1 MSSYYEKEAKR
12 ERLEKQIEKL
22 YKLNFYLYE
31 QNRKI
36 KAVKYLYIKETNEL
50 IEINPELL
58 EKYDIINK
66 FIELTN
72 TGCKGVPSDPYLA
85 ACTNI
90 LHFDINN
97 INNIENQVLDRYY
110 TWKIFEIEKQQH
122 LNQLLGSKANES
134 NYIELQKN
142 ELAKLSDE
150 LENCFRMYY

>member
-31 QNRKI
+31 QNKKI

-66 FIELTN
+66 FIEFIN
-72 TGCKGVPSDPYLA
+72 SFYKDVPSDPYLA

-110 TWKIFEIEKQQH
+110 TWKILEIEKQQY

-150 LENCFRMYY
+150 LENLF

>member
-1 MSSYYEKEAKR
+1 MSSYFDIITKR
-12 ERLEKQIEKL
+12 ERLEKQIEEL

-36 KAVKYLYIKETNEL
+36 KALKYLHIKGTNEI
-50 IEINPELL
+50 IEVNPELL
-58 EKYDIINK
+58 EKYNIINK
-66 FIELTN
+66 FVELKN
-72 TGCKGVPSDPYLA
+72 TGCKDAPIEPYLA
-85 ACTNI
+85 ACMNI

-110 TWKIFEIEKQQH
+110 TWKIFEIEKQQR

-134 NYIELQKN
+134 NYIELQKI

-150 LENCFRMYY
+150 LENLF